1 MTGDSGELGSR
12 APRAWAAVDHHDAAA
27 ASSGL
32 RVRVGPGPPGPGP
45 NPLGGTQARALKLAS
60 EIIMMIIAHCRIFNF
75 MFKFALFASEA
86 ARLWAAGR
94 YALRPPRGISLT
106 GVLLKL

>member
-1 MTGDSGELGSR
+1 LE
-12 APRAWAAVDHHDAAA
+12 A
-27 ASSGL
+27 
-32 RVRVGPGPPGPGP
+32 
-45 NPLGGTQARALKLAS
+45 GGTQAQALRLAS
-60 EIIMMIIAHCRIFNF
+60 EIIIMMMIIAHCRIFNF